1 MKAKLFAA
9 ITYSGEEACKKVI
22 EELVKKFGEINEES
36 EVFAFDFTD
45 YYAEEMGDK
54 LLKKF
59 LSFRDLIDREELAD
73 IKLFTNELEKK
84 LSVEGR
90 RQVNIDP
97 GYVTAQ
103 NLTLATRKESQ
114 HRIYLRD
121 GVFAEVTLAFK
132 KNGCIYFD
140 WTYPD
145 YRTKLAC
152 DFLLKVRKEL
162 LMLLAEVIL

>member
-9 ITYSGEEACKKVI
+9 VMYSGEEVYKKAV
-22 EELVKKFGEINEES
+22 EELVKKFGAIDCES
-36 EVFAFDFTD
+36 EAFAFDFTD
-45 YYAEEMGDK
+45 YYAEEMGQK
-54 LLKKF
+54 LFKKF
-59 LSFRDLIDREELAD
+59 LSFRDLINREELAD
-73 IKLFTNELEKK
+73 IKVFTNELEKK
-84 LSVEGR
+84 LSKEGK

-97 GYVTAQ
+97 GYVTAH
-103 NLTLATRKESQ
+103 NLVLATRKESQ

-121 GVFAEVTLAFK
+121 GVFAEVTLALK

-152 DFLLKVRKEL
+152 DFLLKVRDSL
-162 LMLLAEVIL
+162 

>member
-1 MKAKLFAA
+1 MKAKLFVA
-9 ITYSGEEACKKVI
+9 IMYSSEEACKKAV
-22 EELVKKFGEINEES
+22 EELVEKFGEIYAES
-36 EVFAFDFTD
+36 DAFAFDFTD
-45 YYAEEMGDK
+45 YYSEEMGQK

-59 LSFRDLIDREELAD
+59 MSFRDLINREELAGV
-73 IKLFTNELEKK
+73 KLFTNELEKK
-84 LSVEGR
+84 LSKEGR

-103 NLTLATRKESQ
+103 NLTLATRKESR
-114 HRIYLRD
+114 HRVYLRD

-132 KNGCIYFD
+132 KSRCIYFE

-152 DFLLKVRKEL
+152 EFLLKIRDSL
-162 LMLLAEVIL
+162 

>member
-9 ITYSGEEACKKVI
+9 IMYSSEEACKKAI
-22 EELVKKFGEINEES
+22 DELVKKSGAIDSES
-36 EVFAFDFTD
+36 EVFAFNFTD

-54 LLKKF
+54 LFKKF
-59 LSFRDLIDREELAD
+59 LSFRALINREELAD
-73 IKLFTNELEKK
+73 VKLFTDELERKFSK
-84 LSVEGR
+84 EGK

-97 GYVTAQ
+97 GYVTVQ
-103 NLTLATRKESQ
+103 NLVLATRKESQ
-114 HRIYLRD
+114 HRIYLGG

-132 KNGCIYFD
+132 KNGCIYFN

-152 DFLLKVRKEL
+152 DFLLRARESL
-162 LMLLAEVIL
+162 

>member
-9 ITYSGEEACKKVI
+9 IMYSGEEVYKKAI
-22 EELVKKFGEINEES
+22 EELVKKFGAIDGES
-36 EVFAFDFTD
+36 EAFEFNFTD

-54 LLKKF
+54 LFKKF
-59 LSFRDLIDREELAD
+59 LSFKNLINREELAD

-97 GYVTAQ
+97 GYVTAL
-103 NLTLATRKESQ
+103 NLVLATKKESQ
-114 HRIYLRD
+114 HRIYLRS

-132 KNGCIYFD
+132 KNGCVYFG

-145 YRTKLAC
+145 YKTKLAC
-152 DFLLKVRKEL
+152 EFLLKVRKEL
-162 LMLLAEVIL
+162 LSCL

>member
-9 ITYSGEEACKKVI
+9 IMYSGEEAYKKAI
-22 EELVKKFGEINEES
+22 EELVKKFGAIDGES

-45 YYAEEMGDK
+45 YYAEEMGQK
-54 LLKKF
+54 LFKKF
-59 LSFRDLIDREELAD
+59 LSFREPIKQEELAD

-84 LSVEGR
+84 FSVEGK

-97 GYVTAQ
+97 GYVTAL
-103 NLTLATRKESQ
+103 NLVLATKKESQ

-121 GVFAEVTLAFK
+121 GVFAEATLAFK

-145 YRTKLAC
+145 YKTKLAC
-152 DFLLKVRKEL
+152 EFLLKVRGK
-162 LMLLAEVIL
+162 LMKAVQ

>member
-9 ITYSGEEACKKVI
+9 IMYSSEEVYKKAV
-22 EELVKKFGEINEES
+22 EELVKKFGAIYAES
-36 EVFAFDFTD
+36 ETFAFDFTD
-45 YYAEEMGDK
+45 YYAEEMGQK

-59 LSFRDLIDREELAD
+59 LSFRALINREEVAE
-73 IKLFTNELEKK
+73 IKLFTDELERKFSK
-84 LSVEGR
+84 EGK

-103 NLTLATRKESQ
+103 NLILATRKESQ
-114 HRIYLRD
+114 HRIYLGD

-145 YRTKLAC
+145 YRTNAAR
-152 DFLLKVRKEL
+152 DFLLKVRGG
-162 LMLLAEVIL
+162 I